1 MSDRLKD
8 PHDFFAY
15 PTYFFREIKPKQTL
29 SKMSKTK
36 LQKPKR
42 KTIN

>member
-15 PTYFFREIKPKQTL
+15 PTFFFREEKPIKKL
-29 SKMSKTK
+29 LKISKTK
-36 LQKPKR
+36 HKK
-42 KTIN
+42 